1 MNFGFTEEQELLR
14 EQVRRFLDKE
24 CPLSA
29 VRKIAETKAGFS
41 PDLWNKMAGL
51 GWLGITIPENYGG
64 LGMGWVDLIVVLEE
78 CGRSLFPSPIISHN
92 LAISALLTTGTEQQK
107 EAWLPKMAAGQKH
120 GCLAINEKSNQHGP
134 EGVQLSGQKQGAGYS
149 LTGKKHFISDATS
162 ADFFIIAFR
171 TGERAED
178 VALALVE
185 SDSNGIEVTLTETM
199 DKTKREGLLTL
210 NNLTLSEE
218 QLLTKGP
225 SVPETLARLFELGAV
240 AVTAESVGA
249 AETALSITTQY
260 AKERYQFGSLIG
272 RYQGV
277 KHPLAD
283 MYVDIES
290 YKSLVYYAA
299 WAADDNTE
307 ALPRSASIAKAY
319 ASDAFARIGTD
330 SIQLH
335 GAIGYTDEYDIQL
348 FIKRSKWMRPAFGD
362 TQFHQDRIAAL
373 SF

>member
-1 MNFGFTEEQELLR
+1 M
-14 EQVRRFLDKE
+14 
-24 CPLSA
+24 
-29 VRKIAETKAGFS
+29 AE
-41 PDLWNKMAGL
+41 L

-92 LAISALLTTGTEQQK
+92 LAVDALLTAGTEQQK
-107 EAWLPKMAAGQKH
+107 EAWLPKMAKGQKR
-120 GCLAINEKSNQHGP
+120 GCVAINEKTNWHAP
-134 EGVQLSGQKQGAGYS
+134 EGIKLKGETQGDGYRLSGE
-149 LTGKKHFISDATS
+149 KHFISDATS

-171 TGERAED
+171 TGD
-178 VALALVE
+178 KISDLALAIL
-185 SDSNGIEVTLTETM
+185 DSKADGIEVALTETL
-199 DKTKREGLLTL
+199 DKTKREGMITL
-210 NNLTLSEE
+210 NNVTVSKAQLLSEGPAVTDTLSR
-218 QLLTKGP
+218 LL
-225 SVPETLARLFELGAV
+225 ELGAV

-249 AETALSITTQY
+249 AETALNITTEY
-260 AKERYQFGSLIG
+260 AKERIQFGSPIG

-290 YKSLVYYAA
+290 FKSLAYYAA
-299 WAADDNTE
+299 WAADENEE
-307 ALPRSASIAKAY
+307 ALSRSASIAKAY

-362 TQFHQDRIAAL
+362 THFHQDRIAAL
-373 SF
+373 SFNS